1 MGGDSTGWWDTYDT
15 LTLVIKHGWP
25 ANPILNGNI
34 MCRESVQ
41 IFVVDFPW
49 SCLSKKH
56 IHTGWCPPVISWF
69 INPMNTIVLSVINHR
84 FNGSYLH
91 QLNAIPNWGTTAR
104 RVSGFCFPM
113 DQENRIWLKEETF
126 SIRLY
131 FETAMTWVTPLCVFT
146 NPKH

>member
-1 MGGDSTGWWDTYDT
+1 MGSDPKGWWDTCDT

-49 SCLSKKH
+49 SCLSKKN
-56 IHTGWCPPVISWF
+56 IH
-69 INPMNTIVLSVINHR
+69 
-84 FNGSYLH
+84 
-91 QLNAIPNWGTTAR
+91 

-113 DQENRIWLKEETF
+113 DQENQMWLKEET
-126 SIRLY
+126 
-131 FETAMTWVTPLCVFT
+131 A
-146 NPKH
+146 